1 VVNENLLY
9 LTNSEIREI
18 QNDRLRKQIS
28 LLAEASP
35 YYEKLFKENNIDVS
49 KIKTVDDLVNIPV
62 TTKKD
67 YLRDPE
73 SFKLVHKNPNVF
85 DTVWQVMYSAG
96 TTTGKP
102 APFYWTTYDYY
113 SSLQQMKKSAE
124 IDGITSKDLVINLY
138 PLTSVPHAGYHR
150 ALDICAVVGAPV
162 VSALTGARYPEFP
175 VHNSTDHA
183 VAMIEKY
190 RATVL
195 MGIPSFIRRLLLMAL
210 NEKRDYSSVRMVR
223 VTGESCHKGVRDNIH
238 ELLEKLG
245 AENTFIASSFSS
257 TETSGALGTECK
269 ELGGMHCV
277 SPDFYYVEIL
287 DDVTYERLPP
297 GEVGLLCFTHLNRRG
312 TALLRFVLG
321 DMVSI
326 TYEPCPHCGRNG
338 MRLIGQPFRTSE
350 IVKIK
355 GTLINPDTL
364 KTVLTS
370 ITGIDEYKIIFTKEN
385 LQDPFSIDKLK
396 LQVSAKEGF
405 NTTLLAQEVI
415 AKVRN
420 AVEVTPEVEFL
431 TSTEIYDPRKSLKA
445 TRIVDERP
453 RWDE

>member
-1 VVNENLLY
+1 MVNENLLY
-9 LTNSEIREI
+9 LTDSEIQEI
-18 QNDRLRKQIS
+18 QDERLRKQIS

-35 YYEKLFKENNIDVS
+35 YYEKLFKENNINFS
-49 KIKTVDDLVNIPV
+49 KIKSVDDLVNIPI

-67 YLRDPE
+67 YLRDWE
-73 SFKLVHKNPNVF
+73 SFKLVHKNPSVY

-102 APFYWTTYDYY
+102 VPFYWTTYDYY
-113 SSLQQMKKSAE
+113 SSLQQMRRSAE
-124 IDGITSKDLVINLY
+124 IDGITSNDLVINLY

-150 ALDICAVVGAPV
+150 VLDICAVVGAPV
-162 VSALTGARYPEFP
+162 ISALTGTHYPEFP
-175 VHNSTDHA
+175 VHNSADY
-183 VAMIEKY
+183 VIRMIERY
-190 RATVL
+190 RPTVL
-195 MGIPSFIRRLLLMAL
+195 IGVPSFIRRLLLMAV
-210 NEKRDYSSVRMVR
+210 NEKLDYSSLRMMR
-223 VTGESCHKGVRDNIH
+223 VSGEPCHKGMRDNMH
-238 ELLEKLG
+238 ELLGKLG
-245 AENTFIASSFSS
+245 AENTFIASSLTS

-269 ELGGMHCV
+269 EFGGMHCS

-287 DDVTYERLPP
+287 DNVTYERLPP

-312 TALLRFVLG
+312 TALLRFMLG
-321 DMVSI
+321 DMVSF
-326 TYEPCPHCGRNG
+326 TDEPCPHCGRNG

-385 LQDPFSIDKLK
+385 LEDPYSTDKLK

-405 NTTLLAQEVI
+405 DSTLLAQEVRG
-415 AKVRN
+415 KVRS
-420 AVEVTPEVEFL
+420 AVEVTPEIEVL
-431 TSTEIYDPRKSLKA
+431 KSSEIYDPRKSLKA
-445 TRIVDERP
+445 TRVVDERP
-453 RWDE
+453 RWDD